1 MEAEIAGGSGADS
14 LPVAVVPA
22 IGPTERLT
30 ALPPIH
36 LQSAGDGSPPRLRTA
51 VRLGHRGGDLLIRF
65 DGRDAG
71 RVATRTRRD
80 DALWEEDVYEVFLT
94 PEDPPTRYYEFEV
107 NPLGAVFDAR
117 IDSPR
122 LRRPTICVDV
132 LWDCPGFGAR
142 VHSSPGRWSAR
153 LRIPL
158 APLAPGGVPQR
169 WRANFFRVDRNAP
182 DELSAW
188 SPVGL
193 PVDFHRADRFGTL
206 ILE

>member
-1 MEAEIAGGSGADS
+1 
-14 LPVAVVPA
+14 
-22 IGPTERLT
+22 
-30 ALPPIH
+30 
-36 LQSAGDGSPPRLRTA
+36 LRTA
-51 VRLGHRGGDLLIRF
+51 VRLGWRGGELLVRF

-71 RVATRTRRD
+71 QVATRTRRD

-107 NPLGAVFDAR
+107 NPLGTLFDAR
-117 IDSPR
+117 IDSPK

-142 VHSSPGRWSAR
+142 VWRSPGRWSAR
-153 LRIPL
+153 IRIPL
-158 APLAPGGVPQR
+158 APLSSAEIPAR
-169 WRANFFRVDRNAP
+169 WKANFFRVDRDVR

-193 PVDFHRADRFGTL
+193 PEDFHRADRFGTL